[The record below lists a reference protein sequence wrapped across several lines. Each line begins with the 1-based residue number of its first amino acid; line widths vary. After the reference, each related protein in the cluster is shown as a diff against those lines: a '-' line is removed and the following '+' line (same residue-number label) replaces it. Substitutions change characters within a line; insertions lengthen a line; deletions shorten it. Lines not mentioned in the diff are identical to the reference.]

1 MNACVSFVSRHFK
14 VANRARLNLHDCN
27 CALRAAISLLECK
40 DRMRHRLP
48 NWRAAEMDRLRARQG
63 ASAMVSRPNWARSPT
78 GQMWRRTRQKMMKQ
92 QSWCPR
98 GVHWPPRSRLGRADA
113 ARLACAFE
121 TRNGEQ
127 THRPVR
133 LKRCLVS
140 TTRAAS
146 VMEAE
151 AVESGEHGH
160 QCCARR
166 KSQTMPTAQCAR
178 TARMKRMW
186 LEWC

>member
-1 MNACVSFVSRHFK
+1 MSTCFSFESLHFK
-14 VANRARLNLHDCN
+14 LANRARLNLHDCN
-27 CALRAAISLLECK
+27 CAPRAAISLPKCK
-40 DRMRHRLP
+40 DRIRHRLP
-48 NWRAAEMDRLRARQG
+48 NCRAAEMDRLRARQG

-78 GQMWRRTRQKMMKQ
+78 GKWWRRTRQKMMRT
-92 QSWCPR
+92 QSSCPR
-98 GVHWPPRSRLGRADA
+98 GVHWLPRSPLGRADA

-121 TRNGEQ
+121 RRDGEQ
-127 THRPVR
+127 THRPAGLR
-133 LKRCLVS
+133 RCLVS

-160 QCCARR
+160 HCCARR